1 MDYLVQTDKFH
12 KVILRKYSLRKI
24 IPQDQTIRNLLCY
37 YLSLACQK
45 YPKNDIFEYV
55 QNKAYDLRYDVAVST
70 IGSYSVLKYTLQ
82 GVDPK
87 YINDEEYNYRF
98 LEEFFYDCQKPVII
112 NNNFDLKLFKKA
124 KEIYRSNLLYL
135 SENESKKSFNLAIKT
150 YFKGTIRDF
159 DNDGDLSTLKKISC
173 KMLYKYYLSII
184 NDEEVSYAV
193 GDVLNHLSIENKAT
207 LTAKY
212 DYFFKD
218 RNKVSPLIIDN
229 AQTKQC
235 YLQIIYD
242 VNIYPNQRQFYA
254 VEIINY
260 IFGGSSNSK
269 LFDIVREK
277 NGLCYNIGSIHF
289 GSSAIMIVSA
299 IIDKK
304 NLDKAILKIDEAF
317 NNLLIDIDL
326 EQIKKYLL
334 LERKGRKDYLI
345 AYLNDDF
352 MMRYFK
358 DNMTPQQDI
367 QIISSITMDDLKLAL
382 SKIKKALVYVY
393 GGDKND

>member
-87 YINDEEYNYRF
+87 YINDEEYNYSF
-98 LEEFFYDCQKPVII
+98 LEEFFYDCQKPVSI

-193 GDVLNHLSIENKAT
+193 GDVLNHLSIENRAT

-242 VNIYPNQRQFYA
+242 VNIYPNHQYESYKQVYA
-254 VEIINY
+254 TS
-260 IFGGSSNSK
+260 F
-269 LFDIVREK
+269 
-277 NGLCYNIGSIHF
+277 
-289 GSSAIMIVSA
+289 AP
-299 IIDKK
+299 
-304 NLDKAILKIDEAF
+304 
-317 NNLLIDIDL
+317 
-326 EQIKKYLL
+326 QIKKLGYKEAEIIEKTDLTEEQKRKYRLL
-334 LERKGRKDYLI
+334 DNKTNELAEWDFDLLADELDGLDFGALELDWG
-345 AYLNDDF
+345 LNAEEIEPKERQDAPFHETISVVIDCQT
-352 MMRYFK
+352 
-358 DNMTPQQDI
+358 DNEAEEI
-367 QIISSITMDDLKLAL
+367 FHRLSEEGYNCRISTL
-382 SKIKKALVYVY
+382 
-393 GGDKND
+393 